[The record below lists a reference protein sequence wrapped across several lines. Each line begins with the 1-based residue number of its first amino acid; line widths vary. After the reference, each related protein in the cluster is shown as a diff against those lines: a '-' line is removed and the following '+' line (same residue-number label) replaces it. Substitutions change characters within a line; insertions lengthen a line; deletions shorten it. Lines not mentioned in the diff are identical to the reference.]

1 MNVFCSALM
10 SFRLSTAPSVTHV
23 TPCEQLSP
31 LLHETAEVVQIG
43 CVHPPCI
50 SDGIGDL
57 IAVDVPVPEMS
68 VDEVETGTTLPRKR
82 VRQRN
87 AELPEILEDM
97 PCSDD
102 PLAGFSLSPVSE
114 QVIEEPSLQERFR
127 ECTVSQVVGQQHFAE
142 QNIDN
147 SVDMVPSPMRSVAA
161 NVD

>member
-1 MNVFCSALM
+1 M
-10 SFRLSTAPSVTHV
+10 
-23 TPCEQLSP
+23 
-31 LLHETAEVVQIG
+31 QIG
-43 CVHPPCI
+43 FVHPPCI

-57 IAVDVPVPEMS
+57 IAVDVPVPEVS

-97 PCSDD
+97 QCSDD
-102 PLAGFSLSPVSE
+102 PLAGFSLS
-114 QVIEEPSLQERFR
+114 SLQERFR

-147 SVDMVPSPMRSVAA
+147 SVDMVPSPMRCVAA